1 MALIT
6 TASHPTPWRC
16 RPIPLRFGK
25 CVTRYRSDEGGLFE
39 KSTTSYPS
47 CEGQEA
53 VCKVESSICLPD
65 RGRHRKDRQIH
76 RDHDKSDGDTQE
88 HHHHRL
94 QKGGEIR
101 HGLVHLIL
109 IEIGDFTKHAVQRAR

>member
-1 MALIT
+1 MAFIT
-6 TASHPTPWRC
+6 TASHPTPWKC
-16 RPIPLRFGK
+16 RPIPLCMGNAPLVIVAMKGDSSRSRRLHILHVKGGSRFQGRI
-25 CVTRYRSDEGGLFE
+25 VD
-39 KSTTSYPS
+39 
-47 CEGQEA
+47 
-53 VCKVESSICLPD
+53 CLPD

-94 QKGGEIR
+94 QEGGEIR

-109 IEIGDFTKHAVQRAR
+109 IEIGDFPKHAIQRAR